1 MIKSKNN
8 RGKQIFKEDI
18 YIMSRITRRILTGVL
33 ASVAVVTGM
42 MTISIAIAMIA

>member
-1 MIKSKNN
+1 
-8 RGKQIFKEDI
+8 
-18 YIMSRITRRILTGVL
+18 MSRITRRILTRIL

>member
-1 MIKSKNN
+1 
-8 RGKQIFKEDI
+8 
-18 YIMSRITRRILTGVL
+18 MSRITRRILTGVL